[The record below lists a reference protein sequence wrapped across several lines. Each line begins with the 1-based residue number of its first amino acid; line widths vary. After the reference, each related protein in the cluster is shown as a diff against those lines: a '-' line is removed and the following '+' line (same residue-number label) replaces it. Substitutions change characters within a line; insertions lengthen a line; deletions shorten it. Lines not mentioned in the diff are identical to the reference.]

1 MSKEGKKN
9 LIITTAATLLPI
21 LIGLIFWDRL
31 PEQMATHFDAAGDAN
46 GWSSKYFAVF
56 GIPVF
61 IAVVNVISVFFTEN
75 DPKYDKYPKKM
86 LRLLYCICPLISW
99 FCAFLIYGDSL
110 GMDIGYSN
118 LGTSLFVGL
127 LFILIGNYLPKVKQN
142 YYIGIKLP
150 WTYADEENWNK
161 THRLAGKIWVIGG
174 LLIVLNAFLK
184 IKGLEIAAFVIM
196 VLVPTVYSF
205 RYSRRGH

>member
-9 LIITTAATLLPI
+9 LIITTIAILLPI
-21 LIGLIFWDRL
+21 LVDLIFWDQL

-56 GIPVF
+56 GLPVI
-61 IAVVNVISVFFTEN
+61 IALVNAVSVIFTEN

-99 FCAFLIYGDSL
+99 FGAFLIYGYTL
-110 GMDIGYSN
+110 GLDTSFSN
-118 LGTSLFVGL
+118 LGTSLFCGF

-142 YYIGIKLP
+142 YYLGIKLP

-174 LLIVLNAFLK
+174 LLIAANGFLK